1 MRPRGQLFQ
10 LFFSCRDLG
19 ERDTSHSNLGDIRA
33 SCMHCKYL
41 LHPAKWI
48 PNDISSKHCLHPQLS
63 DAVESSPSRWM
74 NCSRISSIRFKAR
87 NAFLQFPRDF
97 PRFPR
102 FPRATKGLRD
112 SALGST
118 EIRTEKISQIPV
130 AGRWSSGGEFI
141 RHHFKKT
148 CFQKERRWPFFGI
161 CQLQTWIDLVCCP
174 QFIRE
179 FKPACIL
186 CITFI

>member
-1 MRPRGQLFQ
+1 M
-10 LFFSCRDLG
+10 
-19 ERDTSHSNLGDIRA
+19 TSVQVASFGFRNIL

-74 NCSRISSIRFKAR
+74 NCSQISSIRFKAR

-118 EIRTEKISQIPV
+118 EIRTEKHLKFQSQGDGQVGESSLGTISEDLFPE
-130 AGRWSSGGEFI
+130 R
-141 RHHFKKT
+141 KT
-148 CFQKERRWPFFGI
+148 LAIFGI
-161 CQLQTWIDLVCCP
+161 CQLQTWVDLVCCP
-174 QFIRE
+174 IHQRI
-179 FKPACIL
+179 
-186 CITFI
+186 

>member
-1 MRPRGQLFQ
+1 MRSVQV
-10 LFFSCRDLG
+10 
-19 ERDTSHSNLGDIRA
+19 TSFGSYCLV
-33 SCMHCKYL
+33 CTMHWKYL

-97 PRFPR
+97 LRFPR

-118 EIRTEKISQIPV
+118 EIRTEKHLKFQSQGDGQVGESSLGTISEDLFP
-130 AGRWSSGGEFI
+130 
-141 RHHFKKT
+141 
-148 CFQKERRWPFFGI
+148 KERRWPF
-161 CQLQTWIDLVCCP
+161 L
-174 QFIRE
+174 E
-179 FKPACIL
+179 FASFKHG
-186 CITFI
+186 